1 MLEGEIIFYNGFNL
15 LVDIIVAIVAGFI
28 FYRMGD
34 NKGFEEGV
42 DEGVNIALTAVEEG
56 TLVQEL
62 CPETGKLEWTFKQE
76 EEAPRLF
83 VVPEAE

>member
-28 FYRMGD
+28 FYRVGD

-42 DEGVNIALTAVEEG
+42 DEGVNMTLKAIDEG
-56 TLVQEL
+56 TLVQQVCQESG
-62 CPETGKLEWTFKQE
+62 ELEWTFKKE